1 MTVLLVNDTIGRV
14 AGSNQACQ
22 RISRKLTQAGENV
35 VWTGTMEVADEALAA
50 ELTRE
55 TGARIAPL
63 GQAGKTR
70 FAALSRSVV
79 SPNLVRNFE
88 GVVRKTKPAWA
99 LVCNVHNALSP
110 AVLGVLAAHRVPIVF
125 FPFDNWLWCV
135 RKYNHVETMPRP
147 CRACVERPSP
157 EIVRLRC
164 GGSRPTSWVHYG
176 VRKALAVRRL
186 LASAVHGWIVP
197 TEIYADALRAYGV
210 GEARMLRLP
219 FPLDDPDPDAPRLGE
234 RFIYYGAS
242 HPAKGLLALFEAL
255 GGVRGFP
262 LDLYLSDELPGALR
276 NAFETAARHNS
287 LRVDS
292 TLRWTSGLRERVRAS
307 RGVLIPSAW
316 DSVGEQTLFESMSFG
331 RPIIASDIEVHRQ
344 WLRSPEQGT
353 LAPLDDVSMFREVLT
368 ASSER
373 FREGSPAVRE
383 NIRAI
388 VASQER
394 WPERLTSFVS
404 TIA

>member
-22 RISRKLTQAGENV
+22 RISRKLTQAGEKV
-35 VWTGTMEVADEALAA
+35 VWTGTMEPADEALAA
-50 ELTRE
+50 ELSRE

-70 FAALSRSVV
+70 LAAVSRAVV
-79 SPNLVRNFE
+79 SPRLVRNFE
-88 GVVRKTKPAWA
+88 VVVRKTKPAWA

-135 RKYNHVETMPRP
+135 RKYNHVETMGRP
-147 CRACVERPSP
+147 CRACLERPSA

-164 GGSRPTSWVHYG
+164 GGSYATSTVHYG
-176 VRKALAVRRL
+176 VRKGLAARRL
-186 LASAVHGWIVP
+186 IASSIDGWIVP
-197 TEIYADALRAYGV
+197 TEVYADSLRASGV
-210 GEARMLRLP
+210 PETRMLRLP
-219 FPLDDPDPDAPRLGE
+219 FPLDDPDLDAPPLGE
-234 RFIYYGAS
+234 RFVYYGAS
-242 HPAKGLLALFEAL
+242 HPAKGLLALFTAL
-255 GGVRGFP
+255 EGTRDFP
-262 LDLYLSDELPGALR
+262 LDLYLSDDLQGSLQD
-276 NAFETAARHNS
+276 AFAAAVRHNA

-316 DSVGEQTLFESMSFG
+316 DSVGEQTLFESMGFG
-331 RPIIASDIEVHRQ
+331 RPIIASDIEAHRH
-344 WLRSPEQGT
+344 WLRSSEQGA
-353 LAPLDDVSMFREVLT
+353 LAPLDDASRFREVLVT
-368 ASSER
+368 SLER
-373 FREGSPAVRE
+373 FRKGAPAVRE
-383 NIRAI
+383 NIQAI

-394 WPERLTSFVS
+394 WSERLTSFVS
-404 TIA
+404 TFA